1 MLEHH
6 ELQDIAAEE
15 QPHAGDAPATEVVA
29 SIRRAA
35 DLLEDLLTVDFSD
48 YRLNQ
53 ARYAALQ
60 LIGQSSSRG
69 CSQTELAA
77 GLGQSE
83 SSVSGLVSRM
93 RADGLLYRLR
103 TKHDQRK
110 RLLMLSSRGRQL
122 LTDCEL
128 SYGRKTGDILSRF
141 DSDWLERLSGLLDV
155 FVERLA
161 NIEAANEVEGGIEDQ
176 QQTHHDDLI
185 RRSA

>member
-1 MLEHH
+1 MLDHH
-6 ELQDIAAEE
+6 ESQGIAAEQ
-15 QPHAGDAPATEVVA
+15 QPHGGDASATQVVS

-35 DLLEDLLTVDFSD
+35 DTLEDLLTVDFSAF
-48 YRLNQ
+48 RLNQ

-60 LIGQSSSRG
+60 FIGQSSSQG
-69 CSQTELAA
+69 CSQTKLAA

-110 RLLMLSSRGRQL
+110 RLLMLSSRGQQL

-128 SYGRKTGDILSRF
+128 SYARNTGNILSRF
-141 DSDWLERLSGLLDV
+141 DSDWLEQLTGLLDV

-161 NIEAANEVEGGIEDQ
+161 NMEAANEVENGIEEEQ
-176 QQTHHDDLI
+176 PIRSGELV